1 MRRNGVAPITNILF
15 PVDFSGSCVAMG
27 AYVKRFASL
36 VGASVSLMY
45 VYDPTSHSG
54 LELSVRTLAQ
64 IAEEHMA
71 IAR

>member
-1 MRRNGVAPITNILF
+1 
-15 PVDFSGSCVAMG
+15 MG